1 MTPDEVIDCYVTD
14 VARHL
19 PRSKRNDV
27 AYELGALLR
36 EELRGRAGDAGRL
49 PDEAMALQL
58 LRSFGH
64 PAEVADRYRPPGV
77 TFIKASESRMFAV
90 LSLGGVALQWGVSLP
105 VAFAELKP
113 GEEELALLGRWWVSY
128 GLAAF
133 WWPGFLVVIAMFA
146 AWISQNAKAAAP
158 WKPRG
163 VDRDAINRAAWIL
176 GIAAAAAGTAFLV
189 VLPWAIDNVS
199 NPNLAAALRFD
210 ADFLVERAPLV
221 LAFMLGHI
229 ALYVMLVIEGRW
241 RPLTRWLDIVISLA
255 IGAILVWFIAAGPI
269 FEAEAADE
277 SVKGGIG
284 FVILI
289 ILADVGF
296 KVWRAFARVRPP
308 RALKGQ

>member
-1 MTPDEVIDCYVTD
+1 MTPDELIECYIAD

-19 PRSKRNDV
+19 PGSKRNDV

-49 PDEAMALQL
+49 PDEAMALEL
-58 LRSFGH
+58 LRGFGH
-64 PAEVADRYRPPGV
+64 PVEVADRYRPPGV
-77 TFIKASESRMFAV
+77 TFIKPSESRMFAA
-90 LSLGGVALQWGVSLP
+90 LSLGGVALQWAVSLP
-105 VAFAELKP
+105 AAFADLQP

-133 WWPGFLVVIAMFA
+133 WWPGFLVVIAMIA
-146 AWISQNAKAAAP
+146 AWISQGAKTPP
-158 WKPRG
+158 WKPRA
-163 VDRDAINRAAWIL
+163 VDRDAINRAAWVF

-199 NPNLAAALRFD
+199 NPTLAEALRF
-210 ADFLVERAPLV
+210 APEFLSERAPVV

-241 RPLTRWLDIVISLA
+241 RKLTRRLDILISLVIA
-255 IGAILVWFIAAGPI
+255 GILVWFIASGPI
-269 FEAEAADE
+269 FETGPADQTAK
-277 SVKGGIG
+277 VAIA
-284 FVILI
+284 FLVLI

-296 KVWRAFARVRPP
+296 KVWRELARIRPP
-308 RALKGQ
+308 QALKGH